1 MPTGGKQ
8 ARPAARARRRCSL
21 NSPCGR
27 GGIHQSQGG
36 KAALR
41 RPGGRLLVQ
50 QRRPA
55 RGCPPGSMR
64 SCPNAL
70 TGAVLGRREARY
82 SMSLDQ
88 DSAIH
93 ASGPG
98 PVETLPT
105 GPGGSHGKEQRLP
118 YVPSGGVLQ
127 RLPRFRCTGA
137 ASKSGFQP
145 DKERLNDEAPQD
157 PALAMAESAEQ
168 IHPLP
173 EPSDER
179 PDLNIT
185 TWQRAANGMRLP

>member
-1 MPTGGKQ
+1 MQGGQRPRHQGSIPCDLSRRQHRASSGPPQRPHTAAPQAGMPTGGKQ

-27 GGIHQSQGG
+27 GGIHRSQGG

-50 QRRPA
+50 QRRPT

-127 RLPRFRCTGA
+127 RLPRFRCTGS

-145 DKERLNDEAPQD
+145 EK
-157 PALAMAESAEQ
+157 S
-168 IHPLP
+168 
-173 EPSDER
+173 
-179 PDLNIT
+179 
-185 TWQRAANGMRLP
+185 G